1 MATRT
6 DDLLSHMDS
15 LALTETEWD
24 VGNQADNSAAVSQ
37 ELQHRNFQSMEMDN
51 SLRSEGRI
59 SSQLP
64 RRTMG
69 VHDQQHQLGNFLQND
84 LSNAMTQSS
93 TVGSSCV
100 TSTLINSSIAPMIS
114 TTTYCSKTQ
123 VGGSHLGTGSAKEA
137 EGKLDVVHPSNS
149 LSKYAGRGLSHQ
161 SALTSRAISSTAAVS
176 MEVNK
181 SSGPFKELDASLSQ
195 DHDIAKDPS
204 HEDDKS
210 VKGNVV
216 NINSQPSMKVSPSET
231 KLDNSKTEKPER
243 GATAKATSASRKK
256 GYDPDLF
263 FKVNG
268 KLYQRLGK
276 IGSGGSSEVH
286 KVISSDCKIYALKK
300 IKLKGR
306 DYATA
311 YGFCQEIL
319 YLNRLRGKSNIIQLI
334 DYEVHALPDP
344 SCEFNF
350 LL

>member
-1 MATRT
+1 MVTKT

-15 LALTETEWD
+15 LALTEMEWD
-24 VGNQADNSAAVSQ
+24 VGHQVDNSAAVSQ
-37 ELQHRNFQSMEMDN
+37 ELQHHNFQSMEMDN
-51 SLRSEGRI
+51 SLRPEGRI

-64 RRTMG
+64 RTTG
-69 VHDQQHQLGNFLQND
+69 VQDQQHQLGNFLQND

-93 TVGSSCV
+93 TIGSSCV
-100 TSTLINSSIAPMIS
+100 TSTLINSNSAPLIS

-123 VGGSHLGTGSAKEA
+123 VGGAHLGTGSAKEA
-137 EGKLDVVHPSNS
+137 EGPPNS
-149 LSKYAGRGLSHQ
+149 LSKYAGGVLSHQ
-161 SALTSRAISSTAAVS
+161 SALTSKAISSTAAVS

-181 SSGPFKELDASLSQ
+181 SSGPCNDLDASLPQ
-195 DHDIAKDPS
+195 DRDIAKDPS

-210 VKGNVV
+210 VKGNVAD
-216 NINSQPSMKVSPSET
+216 INSQPSIKVSPSET
-231 KLDNSKTEKPER
+231 KLDDSKTEKADR
-243 GATAKATSASRKK
+243 GATGKAPSSSRRK

-319 YLNRLRGKSNIIQLI
+319 YLNRLRGKNHIIQLI
-334 DYEVHALPDP
+334 DYEVHSLPDP
-344 SCEFNF
+344 SHEFIF
-350 LL
+350 QL